1 MARFLGHLL
10 VAALLAACA
19 NGAAQEPS
27 GTALRAVSEPLPA
40 LAGDDLRGQPIAASD
55 FLGHVLVVNA
65 WASWCIPF
73 CAQEQPALVAAA
85 TRYRDEGVRF
95 LGIDHMDQQAAANE
109 WVRSYDV
116 PYPSLFDPAGKFAAD
131 LGYFGLPDTY
141 VVDQGGTIRYIAGPG
156 PVTEEQLS
164 SAIDAVLAQ
173 TSASS
178 ATATKSPAR

>member
-1 MARFLGHLL
+1 VARFLVL
-10 VAALLAACA
+10 VLAAALLVGCTG
-19 NGAAQEPS
+19 GAAQEPS
-27 GTALRAVSEPLPA
+27 DTALRAVSDPLPA
-40 LAGDDLRGQPIAASD
+40 LEGEDLQGRPIAASD

-85 TRYRDEGVRF
+85 KRYRDEGVRF

-116 PYPSLFDPAGKFAAD
+116 PYPSLYDPAGKLAGE

-141 VVDQGGTIRYIAGPG
+141 VVDPAGTIRYVAGPG

-164 SAIDAVLAQ
+164 AAIDAVLAQ
-173 TSASS
+173 ASASS
-178 ATATKSPAR
+178 ATATNSPAR